1 MEVVGEMEWMTETN
15 RDGKV
20 VPTGASF
27 IQCISDRN
35 KTNIMHMPKM

>member
-1 MEVVGEMEWMTETN
+1 MTETN

-27 IQCISDRN
+27 IRCISDRN
-35 KTNIMHMPKM
+35 KTNIMHIQKM